1 MYLLTDDEDTFTHI
15 SGSSAFEVYGVKQTT
30 GLFPTKS
37 VYTSKTEQVMA
48 YVAPMNEKY
57 ILGIYNPKSDGQ
69 LILNSQ
75 PALQMNVSTPKESS
89 TSTQTI
95 LLITLN
101 ILCVVLVVMMG
112 SVLKKKATQK
122 RKDYEKMMNLQLLNA
137 SRNDVAA
144 EVWIPWW

>member
-1 MYLLTDDEDTFTHI
+1 M
-15 SGSSAFEVYGVKQTT
+15 K
-30 GLFPTKS
+30 
-37 VYTSKTEQVMA
+37 
-48 YVAPMNEKY
+48 EKY

-75 PALQMNVSTPKESS
+75 PALQMITSTPKESS

-112 SVLKKKATQK
+112 FVVKKKAAQK

-137 SRNDVAA
+137 SHKDVVD
-144 EVWIPWW
+144 EV